1 MTRPAPDIIAP
12 DADLIEAL
20 ARDTVANLPD
30 HFRASATQI
39 LVFVEEFASTD
50 LLDVMGIDDPFE
62 LTGVYDGTPLT
73 QRSATEP
80 PQSPDR
86 ILLFRR
92 PILDEWIDRGDVS
105 LAELVSHVM
114 IHELAHHFGWSD
126 DDIAAVDR
134 WWE

>member
-1 MTRPAPDIIAP
+1 MTRPAPDSIAP